1 MLIVLFYTIKY
12 LAIAYVVLF
21 FLLSL
26 SGNNSTKKKNRI
38 IFTTFIAIFLL
49 LYELYNYL
57 YYGTLPVSELI
68 VYIVVFILFITTLGI
83 PLYGIYESQKEKE
96 IKTYLEWFIGFS
108 IFWIIMFDIY

>member
-1 MLIVLFYTIKY
+1 MLIVLFYLIKY

-38 IFTTFIAIFLL
+38 ISTIFIAISLL
-49 LYELYNYL
+49 LYEFYNYF
-57 YYGTLPVSELI
+57 YFGSLPVSELI
-68 VYIVVFILFITTLGI
+68 VYIVVFILLVTTLGI
-83 PLYGIYESQKEKE
+83 PLYGIYKSQKEKE
-96 IKTYLEWFIGFS
+96 IKTYLEWFVGFS

>member
-38 IFTTFIAIFLL
+38 IFTIFIAIFLL

-57 YYGTLPVSELI
+57 YYGSLPVSELI
-68 VYIVVFILFITTLGI
+68 VYIVVFILFVTTLGI

-96 IKTYLEWFIGFS
+96 IKSYLEWFIGFS

>member
-26 SGNNSTKKKNRI
+26 SGNNSTRKKNRI
-38 IFTTFIAIFLL
+38 IFTIFIAIFLL

-57 YYGTLPVSELI
+57 NYGSLPISEII
-68 VYIVVFILFITTLGI
+68 VYGLLLLTLGSPI
-83 PLYGIYESQKEKE
+83 FAIIVSKTEED
-96 IKTYLEWFIGFS
+96 IKTGLEMLS
-108 IFWIIMFDIY
+108 IFGIIWIVIFTVVYFW

>member
-26 SGNNSTKKKNRI
+26 SGNNSTRKKNII
-38 IFTTFIAIFLL
+38 IFTIFIGTILL

-57 YYGTLPVSELI
+57 TFGTLPISEII
-68 VYIVVFILFITTLGI
+68 VYFVVFILLVTTLGI

-96 IKTYLEWFIGFS
+96 IKSYLEWFVGFS
-108 IFWIIMFDIY
+108 IFWIIIFHIY

>member
-38 IFTTFIAIFLL
+38 IFTIFIAIFLL